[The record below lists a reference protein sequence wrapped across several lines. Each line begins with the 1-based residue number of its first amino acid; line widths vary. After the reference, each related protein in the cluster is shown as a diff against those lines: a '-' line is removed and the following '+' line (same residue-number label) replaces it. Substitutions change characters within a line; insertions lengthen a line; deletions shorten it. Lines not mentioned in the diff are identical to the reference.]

1 MDFQQRLKQLR
12 KKNNLTQSQL
22 AKRLGLQSA
31 AVSKYETGQTEPSLA
46 MLWAMAEL
54 FQVSI
59 DYLIG
64 YSDVENPMV
73 DETRITH
80 EEMELIKRFRILP
93 KDDQIRLDE
102 RMATLLDIKRIK
114 K

>member
-1 MDFQQRLKQLR
+1 MDFKQRLKQLR

-22 AKRLGLQSA
+22 ADRLGLQSA
-31 AVSKYETGQTEPSLA
+31 AISKYETGQTEPSLA
-46 MLWAMAEL
+46 MLVVMAKL

-59 DYLIG
+59 DYLVG
-64 YSDVENPMV
+64 YSDVESPEL
-73 DETRITH
+73 DEISMTH
-80 EEMELIKRFRILP
+80 QEIELIKRFRRLS

-102 RMATLLDIKRIK
+102 RLATLLDIKRIK